1 MAQDPRIVTPR
12 PLSSGTLAGI
22 SGPLAV
28 GSTLDRWIPMSAWT
42 STQHSSGGGAGANL
56 LRAFPIL
63 LAQGR
68 TISDIAVNVLVAGTA
83 GSVVRC
89 GLYLDNGATY
99 PGQLV
104 QDFGELTT
112 ASTGVK
118 TVGSLSRPLEVGN
131 LYWAAIWQSANAT
144 LRAIDSN
151 GMYPILGSSNA
162 LGGNS
167 GVGWEISKT
176 YTLGSSTL
184 PSTFDPG
191 ASVIFGVS
199 TAPYPIWFARFS
211 S

>member
-1 MAQDPRIVTPR
+1 MSSQYRISP
-12 PLSSGTLAGI
+12 PPEESSLASV

-28 GSTLDRWIPMSAWT
+28 GTTLDRWIPMSAWT
-42 STQHSSGGGAGANL
+42 STQHSSGGAAGANL

-68 TISDIAVNVLVAGTA
+68 TISDIAVNVLSAAAA

-118 TVGSLSRPLEVGN
+118 TITGLNRKLESGN
-131 LYWAAIWQSANAT
+131 LYWAAIWQSAGPT

-151 GMYPILGSSNA
+151 GMYPILGSSSS

-167 GVGWEISKT
+167 GVGWEVSKT
-176 YTLGSSTL
+176 YTLGSSVL
-184 PSTFDPG
+184 PSTFDAG